1 MGNYELNGDQM
12 KFGQTAST
20 MMMCPKGMDT
30 EQAFLKS
37 LGQVKTWKITGPSL
51 SLLDSDG
58 KVLAR
63 FTAGKE

>member
-1 MGNYELNGDQM
+1 
-12 KFGQTAST
+12 

-37 LGQVKTWKITGPSL
+37 LSQVNKWKITGQSL
-51 SLLDSDG
+51 ELFDSDG

-63 FTAGKE
+63 FDASPTQ